1 MRNQKGALKMLSMS
15 TVTAMCNG
23 NRAEAREVFEGMRTA
38 DYISP
43 EDILKQPKRKKLK
56 KYYFRIKDKNLS

>member
-15 TVTAMCNG
+15 TVTALFDG
-23 NRAEAREVFEGMRTA
+23 NRAEAREVFEGMRTI

-43 EDILKQPKRKKLK
+43 EDVLKKPKRK
-56 KYYFRIKDKNLS
+56 RIKRYNFKSRDLKSY

>member
-1 MRNQKGALKMLSMS
+1 MLSMS
-15 TVTAMCNG
+15 TVTALLDG
-23 NRAEAREVFEGMRTA
+23 NRAEAREMFESLRTA

-56 KYYFRIKDKNLS
+56 RYYFRIKDRNLS

>member
-1 MRNQKGALKMLSMS
+1 MKNQKGALKMLSMS
-15 TVTAMCNG
+15 TVTALLDG
-23 NRAEAREVFEGMRTA
+23 NRAEAREMFESIRTA

-56 KYYFRIKDKNLS
+56 RYYFRIKDRNLS

>member
-1 MRNQKGALKMLSMS
+1 MLSMS

-23 NRAEAREVFEGMRTA
+23 NRAEARGIFESLRTA

-43 EDILKQPKRKKLK
+43 EDALNKPKRKKLK
-56 KYYFRIKDKNLS
+56 RYYFRIKDRNLS

>member
-1 MRNQKGALKMLSMS
+1 MLSMS
-15 TVTAMCNG
+15 TVTALFDG

-43 EDILKQPKRKKLK
+43 EEALKQPKRKRVKRYHFKNRCLK
-56 KYYFRIKDKNLS
+56 SA